1 MFASDPDIRR
11 TAGRILLWQIGAVTA
26 IAIIC
31 YALFG
36 GRSGASALTGGAIGV
51 IANACMTVTALRPAR
66 SPGGALGRLLFGQ
79 FLKVA
84 VTVALFVIA
93 YRSGR
98 LELPPMLIAYATTL
112 VMFWFVPAMAPGGL
126 TGKGIGKAGT
136 NDG

>member
-1 MFASDPDIRR
+1 
-11 TAGRILLWQIGAVTA
+11 VTA

-51 IANACMTVTALRPAR
+51 IANACMTVTALRPTR

-79 FLKVA
+79 VLKTA
-84 VTVALFVIA
+84 ISVTLFVIA

-98 LELPPMLIAYATTL
+98 VDLPTMLVAFFATL
-112 VMFWFVPAMAPGGL
+112 VMFWFVPAMGPGGF
-126 TGKGIGKAGT
+126 GRARIGKAGT